1 MHKWKQNQYN
11 QCHSEYRLIS
21 VQFLFYEHLH
31 LSFTV
36 FSGCLYK
43 QKQSACFLLYLLL
56 TDLNIFCC
64 WFLAVNSQTIASVQI
79 MSERAR
85 DQHEPIQSQRE
96 PSHPWLLEHIIA
108 SVPVVTSLIGWF
120 SEWSKGQIFHIKS
133 LLRKQITPFSTFNV
147 KGLDSLV
154 WVVILIQFKIES
166 MWMCACNL

>member
-1 MHKWKQNQYN
+1 MPQWVQAHFCTFPFLWAFTSFIY
-11 QCHSEYRLIS
+11 SVFRLL
-21 VQFLFYEHLH
+21 VQTE
-31 LSFTV
+31 TV
-36 FSGCLYK
+36 CM
-43 QKQSACFLLYLLL
+43 FLLYLLL

-108 SVPVVTSLIGWF
+108 SVPVVTSLIGLGGF
-120 SEWSKGQIFHIKS
+120 QSDQKGQIFHIKS

-154 WVVILIQFKIES
+154 WVVIVIQFKIKS